1 MRYYL
6 FIFILL
12 ITIGM
17 LLLVSLVGMT
27 ALKNVTKALL
37 VNSNK
42 IFYFGAKHN
51 IFGSIKSTVISA

>member
-12 ITIGM
+12 ITVGK

-51 IFGSIKSTVISA
+51 IFAKLQKLIN

>member
-6 FIFILL
+6 FLFILL
-12 ITIGM
+12 ITIEA

-27 ALKNVTKALL
+27 ALNIVTKAML

-42 IFYFGAKHN
+42 IFYFSAKHN
-51 IFGSIKSTVISA
+51 IFTKLQKLIN